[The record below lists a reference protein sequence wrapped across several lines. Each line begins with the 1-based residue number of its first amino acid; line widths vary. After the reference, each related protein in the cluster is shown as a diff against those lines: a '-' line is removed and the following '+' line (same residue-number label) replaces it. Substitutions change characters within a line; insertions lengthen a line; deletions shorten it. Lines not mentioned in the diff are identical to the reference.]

1 MLTDMQDFFR
11 ELAATSPHWN
21 FIWLYDPVQM
31 DRVLGGL
38 WMTIKL
44 SLACLVFSVVIGVVG
59 AWAQE
64 AKSRLLRSAVQGYVQ
79 FFRNTPPLIQLLF
92 FYFALGQF
100 TPSYSPDGWLEVPV
114 ISNVGWAIIALSFF
128 AGAFNIEI
136 FRAGIEAVPHSTRE
150 AAESLGMTRLQ
161 AYTNVVLPLTLRI
174 SLPALSANLINLVK
188 TTNQAYAIA
197 VPELLYQSVSIWND
211 FPSAQNPTM
220 LLMMVCYLGLV
231 GLLSL
236 GMGQWERKLRIPGYG
251 V

>member
-1 MLTDMQDFFR
+1 MLTDIQDFFR

-44 SLACLVFSVVIGVVG
+44 SLACLVLSVVIGVVG

-161 AYTNVVLPLTLRI
+161 TYTNVVLPLTLRI